1 MVSVI
6 IQDVL
11 VVGCVGGSEKRSR
24 IQPVGGDARFHRH
37 HHHGV
42 MLVSQSVSR
51 RVRCRTVDRDADDYS
66 EVTSIWTS

>member
-24 IQPVGGDARFHRH
+24 IQPVGG
-37 HHHGV
+37 GCKISSSSSPWCYV
-42 MLVSQSVSR
+42 GQSVSE
-51 RVRCRTVDRDADDYS
+51 S
-66 EVTSIWTS
+66 EGEMENS